1 MRQRKGMKNRPSKVK
16 EASPEHLRKEK
27 KKIEC
32 TEDLRKLFSHG
43 ALHL

>member
-16 EASPEHLRKEK
+16 EASPEHLRKK